1 MGAFQSRLT
10 AAPVSIASIALG
22 AEYWAVYPFYF
33 CQLPLPA
40 NEPTFAFSSPGWGL
54 YQLFPLQGLHAF
66 KMASLM
72 PLRQVETSLKDPQN
86 PPPALGPPLY
96 PRVAKAKLPR
106 FPLAFAKT
114 AHPSRPTLPEYVVDT
129 SGTRIV
135 TLGTPRGCPPRV
147 TGCSCFP
154 FRCTMG
160 LTAKRGPAVS

>member
-40 NEPTFAFSSPGWGL
+40 NEPTFAFSSHGWGL

-86 PPPALGPPLY
+86 PPPALGPPCIPELQR
-96 PRVAKAKLPR
+96 PSCQG
-106 FPLAFAKT
+106 FPLL
-114 AHPSRPTLPEYVVDT
+114 LPKLLTQVDQHCLNMW
-129 SGTRIV
+129 SIRQELV
-135 TLGTPRGCPPRV
+135 
-147 TGCSCFP
+147 
-154 FRCTMG
+154 
-160 LTAKRGPAVS
+160 